1 MELNL
6 MTTDSLFANMNV
18 VFDDSIFQVDEDT
31 VYKIAI
37 SEGFKARVTFPN
49 HAEQIGFTGN
59 CYNYNQPVTIPNSVK
74 SLNNCFLNCRN
85 YNQLVNIPDGVLSVE
100 NMFRGCTNYNQ
111 PVTIPNSVIQCGT
124 MFASS
129 KFNQPITLP
138 SNITNVVQMFASSN
152 FNSVVTIPNT
162 VTNLFSLFKDS
173 TGFNQPVTIPNSV
186 TSCAQMFYA
195 AQKFNQ
201 PVTIPNSVTSCS
213 FMFNYATHFNSSVTI
228 GNGVTTCDHMFMQ
241 AFDFNQPVIIPNGV
255 RNCTNMFRSVTMFNS
270 YVIIPPSVFST
281 LGMFFD
287 VNSCGYNAYN
297 QAFNAY
303 SNSAL
308 KAPIYFFANNISSS
322 QAAYMFSSCNSMSN
336 LYILGLQNNKQ
347 LNQFIRNNGSVRCNI
362 YTDETSKTLLSQTSI
377 LVNSGKPTWTE
388 DASNNCIYNTGMNL
402 YIYNTWDGTIP
413 NFCRVQYFTGNG
425 DKMMYSEYLTS
436 GEDGKY
442 IYNGGTNAWSDT
454 PNGSPITN
462 ILNNVTTNMNVYYAG
477 TFNDDYARQ
486 KYNLANYSYDEISGY
501 LDTTNT
507 NGGIILNGALISKI
521 EYKADT
527 GYSFIQAGR
536 CQRTA
541 TLPTVTSGTGRINF
555 SSYNNGVIEPL
566 DNQDIFLAGNN
577 VKMNYSITFR

>member
-49 HAEQIGFTGN
+49 YAEQIGFTGN

-74 SLNNCFLNCRN
+74 LLTNCFSNCQN
-85 YNQLVNIPDGVLSVE
+85 YNQPVNIPDGVLSVE

-111 PVTIPNSVIQCGT
+111 SVTLPNSVIRCGG

-138 SNITNVVQMFASSN
+138 SNPTNVMQMFALSN

-162 VTNLFSLFKDS
+162 ATNLFSLFRES
-173 TGFNQPVTIPNSV
+173 VAFNQPVTIPNSV
-186 TSCAQMFYA
+186 INCSQLFFTATNY
-195 AQKFNQ
+195 NQ
-201 PVTIPNSVTSCS
+201 PVTIPDSVKDCS
-213 FMFNYATHFNSSVTI
+213 FMFNYARNFNSSVII
-228 GNGVTTCDHMFMQ
+228 GNAVANCESMFMQ
-241 AFDFNQPVIIPNGV
+241 AYSFNQPVIIPNGV
-255 RNCTNMFRSVTMFNS
+255 RYCSNMFRSVTMFNS

-281 LGMFFD
+281 YMMFFEI
-287 VNSCGYNAYN
+287 NSCGYNTYN
-297 QAFNAY
+297 QGWNAY

-308 KAPIYFFANNISSS
+308 KAPIYFFANSVNN
-322 QAAYMFSSCNSMSN
+322 AAYMFQQSNSLSDI
-336 LYILGLQNNKQ
+336 YITGVQNNKQ
-347 LNQFIRNNGSVRCNI
+347 LYMFMRNNGGVRCNI
-362 YTDETSKTLLSQTSI
+362 FTDETSKTFLSQTSI
-377 LVNSGKPTWTE
+377 LVNGGKPTWTE

-425 DKMMYSEYLTS
+425 DKMMYSEYLNS

-442 IYNGGTNAWSDT
+442 IYNCGTNAWSDT
-454 PNGSPITN
+454 PNGSPVTN

-486 KYNLANYSYDEISGY
+486 KYNLSNYNYDEISGY

-521 EYKADT
+521 EYTADT
-527 GYSFIQAGR
+527 GYSSVQTGR

-541 TLPTVTSGTGRINF
+541 TLPTVLGGTGRI
-555 SSYNNGVIEPL
+555 SYSVDRTGVITPL
-566 DNQDIFLAGNN
+566 DNQDIFLSGNN
-577 VKMNYSITFR
+577 VKMNYTITFR